1 MPTLGVVIRFKD
13 SAGTLPA
20 VLAALAT
27 QSRPPDLIVGVD
39 TGSRDGSSGLMR
51 AAGAQVV
58 AWTDHYS
65 HPRSLNHGIAACATD
80 LVLALSSHT
89 VPDGATVLADMVA
102 ALADPAVVA
111 VSHRPPA
118 CAVYPERIA
127 WTDVVRLGLTWDSFY
142 SNSSGMFRRADWQV
156 TSFAPDTPI
165 AEDYDWVLGRL
176 RAGGVAL
183 SWDFPRRYLRGTPR
197 DDRAYEMAKALT
209 GIARRH
215 GLRLRRGW
223 GEEVGASLRAAWW
236 LAKTLGRD
244 EEAQAVARSQRQR
257 LWGRLRG

>member
-20 VLAALAT
+20 VLAALAA

-39 TGSRDGSSGLMR
+39 TGCRDDSAAVLR

-58 AWTDHYS
+58 TWDQPYS

-89 VPDGATVLADMVA
+89 VPDGATVLADMA
-102 ALADPAVVA
+102 GALVDPGVVA
-111 VSHRPPA
+111 VSHRPSA
-118 CAVYPERIA
+118 CAIYPERIA
-127 WTDVVRLGLTWDSFY
+127 WADVVRLGLTWDSFY
-142 SNSSGMFRRADWQV
+142 SNSSGMFRRADWQTTPFCPEV
-156 TSFAPDTPI
+156 PI
-165 AEDYDWVLGRL
+165 AEDYDWILGRL

-183 SWDFPRRYLRGTPR
+183 SWDFPRRYLRGMPR

-223 GEEVGASLRAAWW
+223 GEELGASLRAAWW
-236 LAKTLGRD
+236 LAKTGGQD
-244 EEAQAVARSQRQR
+244 AEARAVARSQRQR
-257 LWGRLRG
+257 VWGRLRG